1 MMVGHSFFYKQTC
14 LIMLLLGLPAVSLA
28 CRCPDS
34 ISPTTAYQ
42 QADIVLLGKVMAVE
56 GDINREGATARISV
70 SEVWKKKIQHEVS
83 VSTATTCAFEFKLNE
98 EYLLYLRES
107 PDGKHYTTKKCVG
120 NLPISE
126 AGDVLNKLKH
136 QGTPM
141 EIEH

>member
-1 MMVGHSFFYKQTC
+1 MIERSFFYKWVC
-14 LIMLLLGLPAVSLA
+14 LGILLLGLPVVSFA

-34 ISPTTAYQ
+34 ISPTTAYR

-70 SEVWKKKIQHEVS
+70 SEVWKKKIQHEIN
-83 VSTATTCAFEFKLNE
+83 VSTATTCAFEFKLHE
-98 EYLLYLRES
+98 EYLLYLHVS
-107 PDGKHYTTKKCVG
+107 PDGEHYTTKKCVG

-126 AGDVLNKLKH
+126 AKDALDRLKH
-136 QGTPM
+136 QGTAM